1 MQKRMWIVLLIT
13 GMIIGAGW
21 NVAVQRVRAEAG
33 VTVGK
38 AMPSFILDGLDGQS
52 VQVGAPG
59 KPYVLNFWA
68 SWCPP
73 CRDEFPEMDQF
84 VREHS
89 GSVQFYAIN
98 LGESAA
104 TATGFLQANGYTV
117 SVLLDQ
123 NGTVAETFRVRAIP
137 TTIVVDS
144 QGIIRFRKTGG
155 TSIGELETV
164 IKGL

>member
-1 MQKRMWIVLLIT
+1 LQKRIWIILLIT
-13 GMIIGAGW
+13 GMIIGGAW
-21 NVAVQRVRAEAG
+21 NGGAPRAQAEPG

-38 AMPSFILDGLDGQS
+38 TMPSFSLNGPDGQF
-52 VQVGAPG
+52 VQVGASG

-73 CRDEFPEMDQF
+73 CRDEFPDMNQF
-84 VREHS
+84 ASEHS
-89 GSVQFYAIN
+89 GSIQFYAIN

-117 SVLLDQ
+117 AVLLDQ
-123 NGTVAETFRVRAIP
+123 NGTVAETFRVRSIP

-144 QGIIRFRKTGG
+144 QGVIRFRKTGG
-155 TSIGELETV
+155 VSIAELETV